1 MSVSCAYGLTAI
13 ALMTML
19 FPAATLL
26 FVVPLRSVSPV
37 QRLQTGL
44 MKVMASAW
52 VPVVGA
58 FTLDGLISF
67 KSTCRV
73 DVASFT
79 EASRIRIA
87 RATYFVVFVANNRL
101 I

>member
-1 MSVSCAYGLTAI
+1 MSVSCAYGFTAI

-44 MKVMASAW
+44 MTRV
-52 VPVVGA
+52 
-58 FTLDGLISF
+58 LDGDDSL
-67 KSTCRV
+67 RGEV
-73 DVASFT
+73 L
-79 EASRIRIA
+79 E
-87 RATYFVVFVANNRL
+87 
-101 I
+101 

>member
-1 MSVSCAYGLTAI
+1 MSVSCAYGFTAI

-44 MKVMASAW
+44 MTRV
-52 VPVVGA
+52 
-58 FTLDGLISF
+58 LDGDDSLPGE
-67 KSTCRV
+67 V
-73 DVASFT
+73 L
-79 EASRIRIA
+79 E
-87 RATYFVVFVANNRL
+87 
-101 I
+101 